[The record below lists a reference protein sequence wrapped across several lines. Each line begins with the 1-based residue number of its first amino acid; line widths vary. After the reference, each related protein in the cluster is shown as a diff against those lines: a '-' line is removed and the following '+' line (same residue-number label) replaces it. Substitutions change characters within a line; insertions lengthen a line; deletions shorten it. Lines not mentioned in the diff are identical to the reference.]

1 MKPNPPTTPNLRSLA
16 RRLGLSATTVS
27 EALRGVPR
35 VAAATAAWVREEAQ
49 RAGYRRNPLA
59 GAVMAQVRRA
69 DVGGF
74 RGALAGL
81 DLEEPDRPRGSAAFH
96 TAVVGGAGRRAAAL
110 GFSLVRLTLGP
121 GGLSAARL
129 NTVLAARGIRG
140 LLVLPAFQEPR
151 LEQIDWS
158 QLAGVYLDRVIERPA
173 LHGVSVDHHAAM
185 RLALEELAARGYR
198 RPGLVLQRRQDER
211 LQHRLEGG
219 FRACCA
225 HDPRLEPVPLL
236 LAERIEDHLVV
247 DWFRRHRPD
256 AVLAHR
262 PETVDLLRRAG
273 ARVPRAVGFVSLNLA
288 MLGTRAAAGLDLRP
302 DLLGSL
308 GVDLLVGQI
317 LRGERGV
324 PEVPS
329 HTSYPARWVDGPTA
343 RPRPVS

>member
-1 MKPNPPTTPNLRSLA
+1 MKPTVPTAPNLRSLA

-35 VAAATAAWVREEAQ
+35 VAAATAGRVQEEAR

-69 DVGGF
+69 DVGAF
-74 RGALAGL
+74 RGALAAL

-96 TAVVGGAGRRAAAL
+96 GAVVAGAGRRAAAL

-121 GGLSAARL
+121 RGLPAARL
-129 NTVLAARGIRG
+129 NAVLAARGASG
-140 LLVLPAFQEPR
+140 VLVLPAFREPR
-151 LEQIDWS
+151 LEEIDWS
-158 QLAGVYLDRVIERPA
+158 RLAGIYLDRVIERPA
-173 LHGVSVDHHAAM
+173 LHGASVDHHTAM
-185 RLALEELAARGYR
+185 RLALGELAARGYR

-211 LQHRLEGG
+211 LQHRLEGS
-219 FRACCA
+219 FLACCA
-225 HDPRLEPVPLL
+225 HHPGLEPAPLL
-236 LAERIEDHLVV
+236 LADQLEDRLVIE
-247 DWFRRHRPD
+247 WFRRHRPD

-262 PETVDLLRRAG
+262 PETMDLLRRAG
-273 ARVPRAVGFVSLNLA
+273 ARVPRTVGFVSLNRA
-288 MLGTRAAAGLDLRP
+288 MLGPRAAAGLDLRP

-329 HTSYPARWVDGPTA
+329 HTSYPARWVDGPTL
-343 RPRPVS
+343 RPRAVS